1 MPDLNNILDDIQKT
15 TSEVDE
21 AVQNLLAKYNDLY
34 REGTRMFNE
43 ERTASNGSMD
53 GLEDFYRLVQIIRR
67 NRDVVGSLTRGMKN
81 IRAMAQFKVIE
92 EDIQSKPK
100 KPPKKPPM
108 AGAPKEK
115 GPIGP
120 SPEINEKNIQ
130 SLKIPEESVTTAGG
144 NNA

>member
-1 MPDLNNILDDIQKT
+1 MPDLNNILNDIQKK

-81 IRAMAQFKVIE
+81 IRTMDQFKVIE
-92 EDIQSKPK
+92 EDIRSKPK
-100 KPPKKPPM
+100 KPPKKSSL
-108 AGAPKEK
+108 AGSSKGQSPK
-115 GPIGP
+115 
-120 SPEINEKNIQ
+120 INENNIQ
-130 SLKIPEESVTTAGG
+130 NLKIPETTAGG